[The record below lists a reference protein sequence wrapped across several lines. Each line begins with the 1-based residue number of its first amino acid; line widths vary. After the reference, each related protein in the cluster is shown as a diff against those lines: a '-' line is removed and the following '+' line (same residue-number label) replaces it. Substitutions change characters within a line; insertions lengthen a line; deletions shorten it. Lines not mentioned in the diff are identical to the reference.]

1 MSSNTLTTF
10 YALPNEN
17 QIEKTLKRYK
27 DTIKGLNSEKVLNES
42 NDRMN
47 LINKQIKT
55 FGLYLHYARNDNF
68 KNSFYLPNYL
78 CYDDCVIDSIDEFKK
93 IITVENLNK
102 FNYSEHIFLNE
113 SRIFFDVDFK
123 HYEEKPQ
130 LEQLFKAI
138 QLFANKYEL
147 NIYGVIEIKNEDDEE
162 LIDLCNILESNPE
175 NNIEIVINENQTKFL
190 SGHISLNGYSNRGD
204 IENYMKN
211 YFIKEYNIND
221 CSLYD
226 TSVYNHTK
234 RALRCSFSDKVD
246 QENKTIRILPSYIKE
261 SLIENNIDLLYQIR
275 MAPLK
280 TDKYIDLTRDNKTTK
295 QKIKCSTNNNVVKQ
309 KNEQKEVS
317 IFQFVKNPY
326 SDGLIDLYDV
336 YITLNHYDFSKLLL
350 PYVNCVL
357 DEDEIIEEIKN
368 ISVPDKV
375 PEGFIP
381 FNDWIELVI
390 NDLKN
395 NIKQNPTD
403 IKTLF
408 TLKKYN
414 KDMFENC
421 KINLSDDKLNEFK
434 RRRNLL
440 NYYITKY
447 EKLNFVS
454 HEFYD
459 INDKAHRD
467 EQKKYR
473 VLYNCYTILNDDAIY
488 CPYDNTV
495 FKNKTQLRTT
505 LKMSGA
511 SVDELQT
518 SLVCFNSHMEFN
530 KLRIEYEVKYKL
542 TDIQRKTYLNYLDKF
557 MKIFR
562 TGFKFE
568 DDYQYY
574 LSFLAAK
581 LTTERTINKG
591 LINQGTETDPAIN
604 SFKTLF
610 TDLLKDYISTTSA
623 DYKNINK
630 KLNGTYF
637 MNKLLIIEE
646 LPKVIDDMDNLINT
660 LKINSNTD
668 ILTIEEK
675 GEKPRQIKNMCDY
688 IINTN
693 NTVKNMF
700 KNYNDCVS
708 LLKRFRIITRQSI
721 GMTDEVNQTL
731 DFIKENKAMFCYF
744 LKEYLINDIKSD
756 YFKQHKNEYND
767 VMKLY
772 VSATSYSNETNKI
785 SVDFTLE
792 DFTNVVKKEYVDKQ
806 KRLRLT
812 KFYEYLV
819 GLKAINKI
827 NVRTFKQ
834 NLIILLDGYVKIS
847 TDGKHMKIDEE
858 AYKIIYDQ
866 YFEYKDE
873 ECEDEEDSK

>member
-1 MSSNTLTTF
+1 MSSLSTFLKQATQEDIKTYQSNHTKLTIS
-10 YALPNEN
+10 
-17 QIEKTLKRYK
+17 QIEQSNNKKMELINEQ
-27 DTIKGLNSEKVLNES
+27 IKNYGMYIHSGLNSK
-42 NDRMN
+42 
-47 LINKQIKT
+47 
-55 FGLYLHYARNDNF
+55 F
-68 KNSFYLPNYL
+68 KNSFYLSNILSYN
-78 CYDDCVIDSIDEFKK
+78 DIIIDNFNTFKN
-93 IITVENLNK
+93 TFTLNNMLK
-102 FNYSEHIFLNE
+102 YNYSEHLYLNE
-113 SRIFFDVDFK
+113 SRLFYDIDFK
-123 HYEEKPQ
+123 EDTPENQKEFEKIIKSINWIATEFNLKVYGLFEVNNEE
-130 LEQLFKAI
+130 
-138 QLFANKYEL
+138 Y
-147 NIYGVIEIKNEDDEE
+147 
-162 LIDLCNILESNPE
+162 IDTIPSYFENIL
-175 NNIEIVINENQTKFL
+175 IYVNENQTKII
-190 SGHISLNGYSNRGD
+190 SGHIFLNGYTNRKD
-204 IENYMKN
+204 IELFMKN
-211 YFIKEYNIND
+211 YIFNKFEFDNKID
-221 CSLYD
+221 MFD
-226 TSVYNHTK
+226 TSVYKTTK
-234 RALRCSFSDKVD
+234 QAFRCGWSAKVD
-246 QENKTIRILPSYIKE
+246 EKNKTIREIPKSNIEDMVEHYDILYNLRFSPLKE
-261 SLIENNIDLLYQIR
+261 DKHIDLSKYLENTHNEVNTKLNVQT
-275 MAPLK
+275 K
-280 TDKYIDLTRDNKTTK
+280 TNDERKHSNQEATNQKDKNI
-295 QKIKCSTNNNVVKQ
+295 
-309 KNEQKEVS
+309 S

-326 SDGLIDLYDV
+326 GDDLIDLYDI
-336 YITLNHYDFSKLLL
+336 YTSSNHYEFSKLLL
-350 PYVNCVL
+350 PYINCVL
-357 DEDEIIEEIKN
+357 DENEIIEEIKN
-368 ISVPDKV
+368 ISVPSKV
-375 PEGFIP
+375 PETFMP
-381 FNDWIELVI
+381 FEDWIEIVI
-390 NDLKN
+390 NDLKTK
-395 NIKQNPTD
+395 IKQNPTD

-414 KDMFENC
+414 KDMFEKC
-421 KINLSDDKLNEFK
+421 KINLNDEMLNVFK

-473 VLYNCYTILNDDAIY
+473 VLYNCYMILNDDAIY

-511 SVDELQT
+511 SVEELQT

-542 TDIQRKTYLNYLDKF
+542 TETQRKTYLNCLNKF
-557 MKIFR
+557 MSIFR

-568 DDYQYY
+568 DDYNYY

-581 LTTERTINKG
+581 LTTERTLNKG

-610 TDLLKDYISTTSA
+610 TDLLKDYISTTTA

-693 NTVKNMF
+693 NTVKSMF

-721 GMTDEVNQTL
+721 EMTEEVNQTL
-731 DFIKENKAMFCYF
+731 DFIKENKAMFSYF
-744 LKEYLINDIKSD
+744 LKEYLINNVKSD

-785 SVDFTLE
+785 SVDFSLE
-792 DFTNVVKKEYVDKQ
+792 DFTNTINTDYLDSK

-834 NLIILLDGYVKIS
+834 NLIILLDGHI
-847 TDGKHMKIDEE
+847 TMLNNGKTIKLDEE
-858 AYKIIYDQ
+858 ACKIIYDQ
-866 YFEYKDE
+866 YFEFKDE
-873 ECEDEEDSK
+873 EDEEDE

>member
-1 MSSNTLTTF
+1 MTSTLSTF
-10 YALPNEN
+10 YTFPNDNEIKQFLKDN
-17 QIEKTLKRYK
+17 KEYTLEKLTNSVNKKQNIINEQI
-27 DTIKGLNSEKVLNES
+27 NS
-42 NDRMN
+42 
-47 LINKQIKT
+47 
-55 FGLYLHYARNDNF
+55 FGLYLHKAKTNDF
-68 KNSFYLPNYL
+68 KNSFYLGNYKT
-78 CYDDCVIDSIDEFKK
+78 YNDIIIKSFEEFKN
-93 IITVENLNK
+93 IITLENITK
-102 FNYSEHIFLNE
+102 FNYSEHLYLNE

-123 HYEEKPQ
+123 NSEEQPQ

-138 QLFANKYEL
+138 QLFSITHKL
-147 NIYGVIEIKNEDDEE
+147 NIYGVIEIQNEDDEE
-162 LIDLCNILESNPE
+162 LIDLCSVLESNPE
-175 NNIEIVINENQTKFL
+175 NHIEVVINENQTKKL
-190 SGHISLNGYSNRGD
+190 SAHIFLNGYSNRKE

-211 YFIKEYNIND
+211 YFLKEYNIND
-221 CSLYD
+221 CSLFD
-226 TSVYNHTK
+226 VSVYKSTK
-234 RALRCSFSDKVD
+234 QALRCSFSDKVN
-246 QENKTIRILPSYIKE
+246 QEEKTVRYLPLDIKKL
-261 SLIENNIDLLYQIR
+261 LIENNIELLYQLR

-280 TDKYIDLTRDNKTTK
+280 TDKYVDLKREAINNKTNKTTNKTTK
-295 QKIKCSTNNNVVKQ
+295 QQTNDKLND
-309 KNEQKEVS
+309 VS

-326 SDGLIDLYDV
+326 SDDLINLYDV
-336 YITLNHYDFSKLLL
+336 YTSNNHFEFSKLLL

-368 ISVPDKV
+368 ISVPSKV

-381 FNDWIELVI
+381 FEDWIELVI
-390 NDLKN
+390 NDLKTK
-395 NIKQNPTD
+395 IKQNPTD

-414 KDMFENC
+414 KDMFEKC
-421 KINLSDDKLNEFK
+421 KINLNDEMLNSFK

-518 SLVCFNSHMEFN
+518 SLVCFNNHMEFN

-542 TDIQRKTYLNYLDKF
+542 TETQRKTYLNCLNKF
-557 MKIFR
+557 MSIFR

-568 DDYQYY
+568 DDYNYY

-610 TDLLKDYISTTSA
+610 TDLLKDYISTTTA

-646 LPKVIDDMDNLINT
+646 LPKIIDDMDNLINT

-693 NTVKNMF
+693 NTVKSMF

-721 GMTDEVNQTL
+721 EMTEEVNKTL
-731 DFIKENKAMFCYF
+731 DFIKENKPMFSYF
-744 LKEYLINDIKSD
+744 LKEYLINNIKSD

-767 VMKLY
+767 VMNLY

-785 SVDFTLE
+785 SVDFSLE
-792 DFTNVVKKEYVDKQ
+792 EFTNTINTDYLDSK

-827 NVRTFKQ
+827 NVKTFKQ
-834 NLIILLDGYVKIS
+834 NLIILLD
-847 TDGKHMKIDEE
+847 KHIKLDKDKKHIKLDEE
-858 AYKIIYDQ
+858 ACKIIYDQ
-866 YFEYKDE
+866 YFEFKDE
-873 ECEDEEDSK
+873 DDEE

>member
-1 MSSNTLTTF
+1 MTTLSTFFKSSTQEDIKAYQSEHTKLSIQ
-10 YALPNEN
+10 
-17 QIEKTLKRYK
+17 QIEK
-27 DTIKGLNSEKVLNES
+27 S
-42 NDRMN
+42 NKTKTE
-47 LINKQIKT
+47 LINKQINNYGMYIHS
-55 FGLYLHYARNDNF
+55 GLNSKF
-68 KNSFYLPNYL
+68 KNSFYLPNILSYN
-78 CYDDCVIDSIDEFKK
+78 DIIIDNIDTFKK
-93 IITVENLNK
+93 TFTLTNMLK
-102 FNYSEHIFLNE
+102 YNYTEHLYLNE
-113 SRIFFDVDFK
+113 SRLFYDIDFK
-123 HYEEKPQ
+123 
-130 LEQLFKAI
+130 
-138 QLFANKYEL
+138 
-147 NIYGVIEIKNEDDEE
+147 EDT
-162 LIDLCNILESNPE
+162 PE
-175 NNIEIVINENQTKFL
+175 NQKEFEKIIQSINWIATEFDLKVYGLFEVNNEEYIDTIPSHFENVLIYLNENQTKL
-190 SGHISLNGYSNRGD
+190 ISGHIFLNGYTNRKD
-204 IENYMKN
+204 IEIFMKN
-211 YFIKEYNIND
+211 YIFNKFGFDNKIGMF
-221 CSLYD
+221 D
-226 TSVYNHTK
+226 TSVYKTTK
-234 RALRCSFSDKVD
+234 QAFRCGWSAKVD
-246 QENKTIRILPSYIKE
+246 EKNKTIREIPKSNLEDMTEHYDILYNLRFSPLKE
-261 SLIENNIDLLYQIR
+261 DKRIDLS
-275 MAPLK
+275 
-280 TDKYIDLTRDNKTTK
+280 KYNKVNN
-295 QKIKCSTNNNVVKQ
+295 KIHNKVNNVKKHSNQKQ
-309 KNEQKEVS
+309 SDEKNVS

-326 SDGLIDLYDV
+326 GDDLIDLYDV
-336 YITLNHYDFSKLLL
+336 YTSSNHYEFSKLLL

-357 DEDEIIEEIKN
+357 DENEIIEEIKN
-368 ISVPDKV
+368 ISVPTTT
-375 PEGFIP
+375 PETFMP
-381 FNDWIELVI
+381 FEDWIELVI
-390 NDLKN
+390 NDLKTK
-395 NIKQNPTD
+395 IKQNPTD

-414 KDMFENC
+414 KDMFEKC
-421 KINLSDDKLNEFK
+421 KINLNDEMLNAFK

-473 VLYNCYTILNDDAIY
+473 VLYNCYMILNDDSIY

-511 SVDELQT
+511 TIDELQT

-542 TDIQRKTYLNYLDKF
+542 TEIQRKTYLNCLNNF

-568 DDYQYY
+568 DDYNYY

-581 LTTERTINKG
+581 LTTERTLNKG

-610 TDLLKDYISTTSA
+610 TDLLKDYISTTTA
-623 DYKNINK
+623 DYKNVNK

-668 ILTIEEK
+668 TLTIEEK

-693 NTVKNMF
+693 NTVKSMF

-721 GMTDEVNQTL
+721 KMTDEVNQTL
-731 DFIKENKAMFCYF
+731 DFIKENKAMFSYF

-767 VMKLY
+767 VMNLY

-785 SVDFTLE
+785 SVDFSLE
-792 DFTNVVKKEYVDKQ
+792 EFTQTVKDEYVDTKN
-806 KRLRLT
+806 RLRLT

-834 NLIILLDGYVKIS
+834 NLIILLDGHITVLNN
-847 TDGKHMKIDEE
+847 GKTIKLDEE
-858 AYKIIYDQ
+858 SYKIIYDQ
-866 YFEYKDE
+866 YFEFKDE
-873 ECEDEEDSK
+873 EEED

>member
-1 MSSNTLTTF
+1 MNSRKLTTF
-10 YALPNEN
+10 YTLPNEQKTKCFLN
-17 QIEKTLKRYK
+17 KHKNFTEEKLKEQAVRK
-27 DTIKGLNSEKVLNES
+27 QNI
-42 NDRMN
+42 
-47 LINKQIKT
+47 INKQIDC
-55 FGLYLHYARNDNF
+55 FGLYLHKAKNDGF
-68 KNSFYLPNYL
+68 KNSFYLPNYIS
-78 CYDDCVIDSIDEFKK
+78 YDDIIIKSLEEFKDK
-93 IITVENLNK
+93 ITLENITK
-102 FNYSEHIFLNE
+102 FNYSEQLYLNE
-113 SRIFFDVDFK
+113 SRIFFDIDFK
-123 HYEEKPQ
+123 NKEEQPQ
-130 LEQLFKAI
+130 LKQLFDAI
-138 QLFANKYEL
+138 VCFSKENEL
-147 NIYGVIEIKNEDDEE
+147 NIYGVIEIQNEDDDE
-162 LIDLCNILESNPE
+162 LIDLCDILESNPE
-175 NNIEIVINENQTKFL
+175 NNVEVIINENQTKNL
-190 SGHISLNGYSNRGD
+190 SAHIFLNGYSDRKD

-211 YFIKEYNIND
+211 YFLKEHNIDN
-221 CSLYD
+221 CSLFD
-226 TSVYNHTK
+226 TSVYKSTK
-234 RALRCSFSDKVD
+234 QALRCSFSDKVN
-246 QENKTIRILPSYIKE
+246 QEEKTIRYLPVDIKK
-261 SLIENNIDLLYQIR
+261 SLVENNIELLYQLR

-280 TDKYIDLTRDNKTTK
+280 TDKYIDLKRETINNKINKVITNKTTK
-295 QKIKCSTNNNVVKQ
+295 QTNDKSND
-309 KNEQKEVS
+309 VS

-326 SDGLIDLYDV
+326 GDDLIDLCDV
-336 YITLNHYDFSKLLL
+336 YTSSNHFEFSKLLL
-350 PYVNCVL
+350 PYVSCVL

-368 ISVPDKV
+368 ISVPTIT
-375 PEGFIP
+375 PEGFMP
-381 FNDWIELVI
+381 FEDWIELVI

-414 KDMFENC
+414 KDMFEKC
-421 KINLSDDKLNEFK
+421 KINLNDEMLNAFK

-473 VLYNCYTILNDDAIY
+473 VLYNCYTILNDEAIY

-511 SVDELQT
+511 TIDELQT

-530 KLRIEYEVKYKL
+530 KLRTEYEVKYKL
-542 TDIQRKTYLNYLDKF
+542 TETQRKTYLNCLNKF
-557 MKIFR
+557 MSIFR

-568 DDYQYY
+568 DDYNYY
-574 LSFLAAK
+574 LSFLSAK

-610 TDLLKDYISTTSA
+610 TDLLKDYISTTTA
-623 DYKNINK
+623 DYKNVNK

-668 ILTIEEK
+668 TLTIEEK

-693 NTVKNMF
+693 NTVKSMF
-700 KNYNDCVS
+700 KNYNDCIS

-721 GMTDEVNQTL
+721 KMTEEVNQTL
-731 DFIKENKAMFCYF
+731 DFIKENKAMFSYF
-744 LKEYLINDIKSD
+744 LKEYLINDVKSD

-767 VMKLY
+767 VMNLY

-785 SVDFTLE
+785 SVDFSLE
-792 DFTNVVKKEYVDKQ
+792 EFTQTVNTDYVDSK

-834 NLIILLDGYVKIS
+834 NLIILLDEHIKL
-847 TDGKHMKIDEE
+847 DKDMKHMKLDEE
-858 AYKIIYDQ
+858 SYKIIYDQ
-866 YFEYKDE
+866 YFEFKDE
-873 ECEDEEDSK
+873 EDD

>member
-1 MSSNTLTTF
+1 MTSTISTF
-10 YALPNEN
+10 YTLPNDNETKQFLN
-17 QIEKTLKRYK
+17 KHKEYTLDKLTKSANKKQNIINEQI
-27 DTIKGLNSEKVLNES
+27 NS
-42 NDRMN
+42 
-47 LINKQIKT
+47 
-55 FGLYLHYARNDNF
+55 FGLYLHKGKNSEF
-68 KNSFYLPNYL
+68 KNSFYLNNYIT
-78 CYDDCVIDSIDEFKK
+78 YNDVIIKSFEEFKN
-93 IITVENLNK
+93 IITLENITE
-102 FNYSEHIFLNE
+102 FNYSEHLYLNE

-123 HYEEKPQ
+123 NTTEQPQ
-130 LEQLFKAI
+130 LEQLFNAI
-138 QLFANKYEL
+138 QLFSIKHKL
-147 NIYGVIEIKNEDDEE
+147 NIYGIIEIQNEDDEE
-162 LIDLCNILESNPE
+162 LIDLCSVLESNPE
-175 NNIEIVINENQTKFL
+175 NHIEVVINENQTKKL
-190 SGHISLNGYSNRGD
+190 SSHIFLNGYSNRKD

-211 YFIKEYNIND
+211 YFLKEYNINN
-221 CSLYD
+221 CSLFD
-226 TSVYNHTK
+226 TSVYKSTK
-234 RALRCSFSDKVD
+234 QALRCSFSDKVD
-246 QENKTIRILPSYIKE
+246 QKEKTIRLLPLDIKKT
-261 SLIENNIDLLYQIR
+261 LIENNIDLLYQLR

-280 TDKYIDLTRDNKTTK
+280 TDKYIDLKHDVINNKQHNTIVNNT
-295 QKIKCSTNNNVVKQ
+295 QNNNK
-309 KNEQKEVS
+309 KNEVS

-326 SDGLIDLYDV
+326 GDNLINLYDI
-336 YITLNHYDFSKLLL
+336 YTSTNHFEFSKLLL
-350 PYVNCVL
+350 PYVSCVL

-368 ISVPDKV
+368 ISVPNTT
-375 PEGFIP
+375 PETFIP
-381 FNDWIELVI
+381 FEDWIELVI

-395 NIKQNPTD
+395 NIKQDPTN

-421 KINLSDDKLNEFK
+421 KINLNDEELIAFK

-473 VLYNCYTILNDDAIY
+473 VLYNCYTILNDEAIY

-511 SVDELQT
+511 TIDELQT
-518 SLVCFNSHMEFN
+518 SLICFNSHMEFN

-542 TDIQRKTYLNYLDKF
+542 TLSQRKTYLSYLNKF
-557 MKIFR
+557 MTIFR

-568 DDYQYY
+568 DDYNYY

-610 TDLLKDYISTTSA
+610 TDLLKDYISTTTA
-623 DYKNINK
+623 DYKNVNK

-646 LPKVIDDMDNLINT
+646 LPKIIDDMDNLINT

-693 NTVKNMF
+693 NTVKSMF

-721 GMTDEVNQTL
+721 KMTEEVNQTL
-731 DFIKENKAMFCYF
+731 DFIKENKQMFSYF
-744 LKEYLINDIKSD
+744 LKEYLINDVKSD

-767 VMKLY
+767 VMNLY

-785 SVDFTLE
+785 SVKFSLE
-792 DFTNVVKKEYVDKQ
+792 EFINTVKTEYVDTKN
-806 KRLRLT
+806 RLRLT

-819 GLKAINKI
+819 ELKAINKI

-834 NLIILLDGYVKIS
+834 NIIILLNEHVKILNN
-847 TDGKHMKIDEE
+847 GKTIKLDEE

-866 YFEYKDE
+866 YFEFD
-873 ECEDEEDSK
+873 DEEDEKNENDEK